1 VRQYFL
7 GALTTLI
14 ELVLTGVMAIS
25 VNDLLSGLGTGRMSL
40 AIAAGLYLLVKT
52 IAIIHSR
59 ALTEDYIPAKADVN
73 FEAGKAMPN

>member
-1 VRQYFL
+1 
-7 GALTTLI
+7 
-14 ELVLTGVMAIS
+14 
-25 VNDLLSGLGTGRMSL
+25 MSL